1 MTLILNIYS
10 KDIIKLL
17 LMDLEKIIKKMTLN
31 VVNMYK
37 NKCQIKNCDR
47 CVSEKNK
54 KSNRAKAELLDCDY
68 NFL

>member
-31 VVNMYK
+31 VVNMCK
-37 NKCQIKNCDR
+37 N
-47 CVSEKNK
+47 
-54 KSNRAKAELLDCDY
+54 
-68 NFL
+68 

>member
-1 MTLILNIYS
+1 
-10 KDIIKLL
+10 
-17 LMDLEKIIKKMTLN
+17 MTLN

-54 KSNRAKAELLDCDY
+54 KSNWAEAKLLDCDF
-68 NFL
+68 NFLGYLVVAAVTFICYCCFVFAFFG

>member
-37 NKCQIKNCDR
+37 N
-47 CVSEKNK
+47 
-54 KSNRAKAELLDCDY
+54 
-68 NFL
+68 

>member
-31 VVNMYK
+31 VVNM
-37 NKCQIKNCDR
+37 
-47 CVSEKNK
+47 
-54 KSNRAKAELLDCDY
+54 
-68 NFL
+68 

>member
-17 LMDLEKIIKKMTLN
+17 LTDLEKIIKKMTLN

-37 NKCQIKNCDR
+37 N
-47 CVSEKNK
+47 
-54 KSNRAKAELLDCDY
+54 
-68 NFL
+68 

>member
-37 NKCQIKNCDR
+37 NQVLN
-47 CVSEKNK
+47 
-54 KSNRAKAELLDCDY
+54 
-68 NFL
+68 

>member
-31 VVNMYK
+31 VVNMSK
-37 NKCQIKNCDR
+37 N
-47 CVSEKNK
+47 
-54 KSNRAKAELLDCDY
+54 
-68 NFL
+68 